1 MLETRSR
8 SSSQGVG
15 NVGRDL
21 LDRLHVDER
30 PDHRTRLELVGNQ
43 TRLSPDRLA
52 HDPVTLL
59 FAVRD
64 ETHNNAAALK
74 EWLDERAG

>member
-1 MLETRSR
+1 LRLVAGR
-8 SSSQGVG
+8 LQGVRE
-15 NVGRDL
+15 VRRDL
-21 LDRLHVDER
+21 LDRLDVNER
-30 PDHRTRLELVGNQ
+30 PDHRTRLEPIGNQ

-59 FAVRD
+59 FAARD